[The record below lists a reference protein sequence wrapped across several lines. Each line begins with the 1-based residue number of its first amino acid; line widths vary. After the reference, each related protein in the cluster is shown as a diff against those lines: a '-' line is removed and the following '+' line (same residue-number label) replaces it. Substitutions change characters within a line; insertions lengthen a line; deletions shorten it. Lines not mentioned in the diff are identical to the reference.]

1 VSSSPP
7 VRDAAP
13 FDALA
18 ASYDTDFTESPI
30 AQALRARVH
39 ARLLSLT
46 QPGARVLEL
55 GCGTGVDAAFLAA
68 HGRSITATDASPAMR
83 AQAAARL
90 ADFPDAHVLP
100 LDINAPDDAFL
111 PESPFHLIFAN
122 FGVYNCAA
130 RPRDLAR
137 WLARHVMPGGSV
149 GLCVM
154 AARCLWETAWH
165 AVRGDVRTAFRR
177 WKRSIPFA
185 TSSGTISIVYPSVA
199 RVTRDLAP
207 YFRRSAVMPLGLFLP
222 PSDIYPVIEKR
233 PRLLARLMRLDNAT
247 MHWAALANLCDHY
260 WIELIRTDTPA

>member
-7 VRDAAP
+7 AHEAAP

-39 ARLLSLT
+39 ARLLALT

-83 AQAAARL
+83 SQATARL
-90 ADFPDAHVLP
+90 APFADARILP
-100 LDINAPDDAFL
+100 LDINAPDDACL
-111 PESPFHLIFAN
+111 PEIPFHLIFAN

-130 RPRDLAR
+130 RPRELAR
-137 WLARHVMPGGSV
+137 WLAGHVMPGGSV

-154 AARCLWETAWH
+154 APRCLWEMAWH
-165 AVRGDVRTAFRR
+165 TAHGNIRTAFRR

-185 TSSGTISIVYPSVA
+185 TSSGTISITYPSVT

-222 PSDIYPVIEKR
+222 PSDIYPVIEKH
-233 PRLLARLMRLDNAT
+233 PTLLSRLMRLDNAT
-247 MHWAALANLCDHY
+247 MRWAALANLCDHY
-260 WIELIRTDTPA
+260 WIELMRTDTPA